1 MSRRN
6 RTETIK
12 VPLSLDPTTNVIL
25 EDLAHIGLFGK
36 NKAEVASSI
45 LRDWIWRNEEKLE
58 RHGIRLTRKMN
69 RARGKHRESV

>member
-1 MSRRN
+1 MNRRN
-6 RTETIK
+6 RIETIK

-45 LRDWIWRNEEKLE
+45 LRDWIWSNEEKLK
-58 RHGIRLTRKMN
+58 RNGIRLVKKIKAGGN
-69 RARGKHRESV
+69 KVK

>member
-45 LRDWIWRNEEKLE
+45 LRDWIWSNEEKLE
-58 RHGIRLTRKMN
+58 RHGINFATKNKRGERK
-69 RARGKHRESV
+69 RPK